1 VAYRDDNDALWA
13 RVAELERRLALS
25 EALVDRLMGRG
36 ASSKATRKPDSL
48 VGEVVHRVD
57 ETTMDVTLDE
67 AGLEAAAN
75 VVRARLG
82 HDVTLAGTSLE
93 GVRTRLGAFG
103 ERRAGA
109 FGLATNEHGTS
120 LRLET
125 DLRRLPLLVALGPVL
140 GAMLSMPLVLWQ
152 WSELHHFREAVSV
165 STSMSVLVLTMVLG
179 TVATRV
185 IANRIA
191 RRENELH
198 RGVWAALLEI
208 TRAHAHF
215 PALRVEAPTEEA
227 REATD
232 DERDDA
238 DARVARATK
247 RAHG

>member
-1 VAYRDDNDALWA
+1 MAYRDDNDALRA

-82 HDVTLAGTSLE
+82 HDVTQGVASLE
-93 GVRTRLGAFG
+93 GARTRLGALG
-103 ERRAGA
+103 ERRVGV

-140 GAMLSMPLVLWQ
+140 GAMLSMPLVIWQ
-152 WSELHHFREAVSV
+152 WSEFHHFREAVSM

-185 IANRIA
+185 MANRIA

-198 RGVWAALLEI
+198 QGVWAALLEI
-208 TRAHAHF
+208 TRTHARL
-215 PALRVEAPTEEA
+215 PAVRVAAPT
-227 REATD
+227 
-232 DERDDA
+232 DESRDAPEDEPEHA
-238 DARVARATK
+238 QESVARATK
-247 RAHG
+247 RAHA